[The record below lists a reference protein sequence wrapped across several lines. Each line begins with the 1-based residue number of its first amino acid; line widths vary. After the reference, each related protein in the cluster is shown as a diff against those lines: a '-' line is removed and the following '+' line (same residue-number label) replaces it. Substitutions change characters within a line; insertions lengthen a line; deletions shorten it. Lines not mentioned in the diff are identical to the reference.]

1 MASRVMWLVVAGL
14 ALIGG
19 ILLQDGNSIFSW
31 DDEAEQSRSV
41 GQRIETGVEAAIDR
55 SFDQMEVVNTDGQE
69 VAVSP
74 ESKRALA
81 DAIRRLVE
89 AESDVA
95 LLKIRDA
102 SGQEIEAASVKRDQ
116 ARADLEILKAK
127 IEGQKAIADEGRAAV
142 RDEVRQEVRETVRD
156 AVRN

>member
-1 MASRVMWLVVAGL
+1 MEKARHPLELAVNALVLDDAGEDRRHLADRLRVREQVGAAVEPA
-14 ALIGG
+14 
-19 ILLQDGNSIFSW
+19 DGH
-31 DDEAEQSRSV
+31 
-41 GQRIETGVEAAIDR
+41 
-55 SFDQMEVVNTDGQE
+55 E

-89 AESDVA
+89 AESDLA